1 MNAQPATH
9 FDSML
14 EKVARHFSADGMN
27 ICMDTDYGIELS
39 IIDPWDTGAGIDIF
53 AGGGGDH
60 GELDITLYRCGRART
75 SRTVYNPTAQ
85 RVIEA
90 VEEVAAAE
98 NYTISYSNFS

>member
-1 MNAQPATH
+1 MI
-9 FDSML
+9 SML

-39 IIDPWDTGAGIDIF
+39 IIDPWDTGAGIDIISGDR
-53 AGGGGDH
+53 ALCGGDP
-60 GELDITLYRCGRART
+60 GELDITLYQGGRART